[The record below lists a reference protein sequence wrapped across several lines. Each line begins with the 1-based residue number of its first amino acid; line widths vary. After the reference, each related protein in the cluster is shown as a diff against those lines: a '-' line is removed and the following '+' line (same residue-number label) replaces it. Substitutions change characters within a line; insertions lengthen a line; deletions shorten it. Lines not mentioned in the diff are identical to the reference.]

1 LKEIKGD
8 RGQFT
13 VQYLLQRSVG
23 DSDNTAADA
32 LVRLVG
38 GPEVIFLGRMNI
50 RDIRVAEQ
58 QLQPD
63 CEDDKLSS

>member
-23 DSDNTAADA
+23 DSDTAADA

-38 GPEVIFLGRMNI
+38 GPEQVITLGRMNI
-50 RDIRVAEQ
+50 RDIASIAWNNN
-58 QLQPD
+58 
-63 CEDDKLSS
+63 SSPIVE